1 MAKKPL
7 SKNQRQYTKLINEA
21 IEQDISVRG
30 IKALPKYI
38 TQQTLSDLEE
48 EIQQRKQAQQHT
60 ITDEIISRLQSLP
73 TKKVT
78 YDKANGTQH
87 IIALLEFTNK
97 CLSII
102 KNMQETFGIEEYEEY
117 LQKNA
122 EDIIDALDTIIK
134 THYSGEV
141 SAETER
147 IIPILSNHDM
157 SMSTATMTSDL
168 NVYFNWTDTDNI

>member
-1 MAKKPL
+1 MAKKHL
-7 SKNQRQYTKLINEA
+7 SKNQQQYDKLINEA
-21 IEQDISVRG
+21 MEQNISVKG
-30 IKALPKYI
+30 IKAFPKRI
-38 TQQTLSDLEE
+38 TQQTLQDLAE
-48 EIQQRKQAQQHT
+48 EIEQRKQAQTHT

-73 TKKVT
+73 IKKVT
-78 YDKANGTQH
+78 YDRANGTQY
-87 IIALLEFTNK
+87 IMSLSEFTNK

-122 EDIIDALDTIIK
+122 EDIIDSLDTIIQ

-141 SAETER
+141 SSQTEH

-157 SMSTATMTSDL
+157 SMTTASLTSDI
-168 NVYFNWTDTDNI
+168 NDYFNWSDIDSI

>member
-1 MAKKPL
+1 MAKKHF
-7 SKNQRQYTKLINEA
+7 SKNQRQYAKLINEA
-21 IEQDISVRG
+21 MEQNINVRG
-30 IKALPKYI
+30 FMAFPKRI
-38 TQQTLSDLEE
+38 TQQTLQDLEE

-60 ITDEIISRLQSLP
+60 ITNEIISRLEALP
-73 TKKVT
+73 PKKVT
-78 YDKANGTQH
+78 FDKANGTQY
-87 IIALLEFTNK
+87 IISLTEFNNK

-102 KNMQETFGIEEYEEY
+102 KNMQENFGVEAYEEY

-122 EDIIDALDTIIK
+122 EDIIDSLDAINK

-157 SMSTATMTSDL
+157 SMTTASMTSDI
-168 NVYFNWTDTDNI
+168 NEYFNWSDIDNI

>member
-1 MAKKPL
+1 MAKKHF
-7 SKNQRQYTKLINEA
+7 SKNQRQYAKLINEA
-21 IEQDISVRG
+21 IEQNISVKG
-30 IKALPKYI
+30 IKAFPKRI
-38 TQQTLSDLEE
+38 TQQTLQNLAE

-60 ITDEIISRLQSLP
+60 ITDEIISRLQALP

-78 YDKANGTQH
+78 YDKGNGTQY
-87 IIALLEFTNK
+87 IISLSEFTNK

-102 KNMQETFGIEEYEEY
+102 KNMQETFGIEEFEEY

-122 EDIIDALDTIIK
+122 EDIIDSLDTIIK
-134 THYSGEV
+134 SPYSGEV

-157 SMSTATMTSDL
+157 SMATATMTSDI
-168 NVYFNWTDTDNI
+168 NDYFNWSDIDNL